1 MQLHTNCAMGN
12 SIWTSFFVWI
22 YKDKWPLYI
31 TQLICSFFDY
41 FIALAYVC
49 EARPM
54 EVVGQQNQGQVCQF
68 PFVVD
73 GKEFLDC
80 TPYNNAN
87 ISK

>member
-1 MQLHTNCAMGN
+1 MLKGHIGH
-12 SIWTSFFVWI
+12 IIISF
-22 YKDKWPLYI
+22 LN
-31 TQLICSFFDY
+31 Y

-80 TPYNNAN
+80 TSYNNAN